1 MTINVYGEISSI
13 TLGCLVLFF
22 MLYSNPR
29 KTIGY
34 FIDFVGIIL
43 GMIGSSVLLYLGH
56 AVNSTITSTPTL
68 IFICFIIYGVCY
80 ISLVNLILGYVYYL
94 AYGSHY
100 QKQASLS
107 ALIFAGLYTVIGFS
121 YFGIIRGFDNP
132 FPSDSILLQRFILF
146 CCAFGLSACLIVL
159 LLTFLNRNRLP
170 KVILLSMQIFSV
182 SLGFTLVLQ
191 ALILKNIFISLT
203 YTIPFIASY
212 LLFHSNPY
220 DEETGTQNGD
230 PLNTKISDSIKK
242 HKNFIVVFIS
252 IPQLEKTNFVLQES
266 MIHTLIS
273 DVSHRIERIC
283 KKSYAYRI
291 SNSTYAAFTYLDE
304 KITGREYLDSI
315 TDILDHPQGYDY
327 LPAYY
332 KTIAITSHPFL
343 QNLDILQHYYSFL
356 QNKLIANAENEVL
369 FSGNKEMTD
378 FMKYYRVHLALED
391 IRDRKDLND
400 PRVLAYAQPI
410 YSVEKK
416 AFLSAEALMRLEIDG
431 NILYPGSFISVAEE
445 SRCIHPLTCIILNKV
460 CQEIKRMG
468 ENYCFD
474 CITVNCSP
482 LELSV
487 KSMTDDLL
495 HIIEING
502 IDPKKIRL
510 EVTESSVYENY
521 DTVANNMQS
530 MNDEGIHFYLDDF
543 GTGYSNFDRL
553 TSGDF
558 HTIKFDKTILYKA
571 MEDENTDEMIRA
583 LIHMLKESNIAPL
596 VEGVETEEQKA
607 FCIDHGFDYI
617 QGYNYAKPVPIED
630 LINYFEEK

>member
-13 TLGCLVLFF
+13 TLGGLVLFF

-34 FIDFVGIIL
+34 FIDFLGIIVGII
-43 GMIGSSVLLYLGH
+43 GSCTLLYLGH
-56 AVNSTITSTPTL
+56 SANGSIFHTPTTVL
-68 IFICFIIYGVCY
+68 LSFILYGVCY
-80 ISLVNLILGYVYYL
+80 ITILNLIMTYIYYL
-94 AYGSHY
+94 ARGSKY
-100 QKQASLS
+100 KKEAWASGI
-107 ALIFAGLYTVIGFS
+107 IFSVLYTVIGFT
-121 YFGIIRGFDNP
+121 YFSIIHGFHNP
-132 FPSDSILLQRFILF
+132 FPTDIILLQKFILF
-146 CCAFGLSACLIVL
+146 CSAFGISACIVVQII
-159 LLTFLNRNRLP
+159 TFLNKNCLP
-170 KVILLSMQIFSV
+170 KVIVLCMQVFSV
-182 SLGFTLVLQ
+182 SLGFTLILQ
-191 ALILKNIFISLT
+191 AIVLKNIFISLT
-203 YTIPFIASY
+203 YTIPFMASY

-242 HKNFIVVFIS
+242 HRNFIVVFIS
-252 IPQLEKTNFVLQES
+252 IPQLSKTNFVLQES
-266 MIHTLIS
+266 MIHNLIA
-273 DVSHRIERIC
+273 DVAHRIERIC
-283 KKSYAYRI
+283 KRSFAYRI
-291 SNSTYAAFTYLDE
+291 SSSTYAAFTYLNE
-304 KITGREYLDSI
+304 EITGREYLNEVI
-315 TDILDHPQGYDY
+315 DILDHPTGYDY

-332 KTIAITSHPFL
+332 KTIAITNHPFL

-356 QNKLIANAENEVL
+356 QNQLDDNSENEVL
-369 FSGNKEMTD
+369 FAGNKEMTD

-391 IRDRKDLND
+391 IRDRKDFSD
-400 PRVLAYAQPI
+400 ARVLAYAQPI

-431 NILYPGSFISVAEE
+431 NILYPGAFISVAEE
-445 SRCIHPLTCIILNKV
+445 SRCIHSLTCIILNKV

-468 ENYCFD
+468 DNYQFD

-482 LELSV
+482 IELSV

-495 HIIEING
+495 HIIEQNG
-502 IDPKKIRL
+502 VDPNKIRL

-521 DTVANNMQS
+521 DVVSHNMQS

-571 MEDENTDEMIRA
+571 MEDANTEEMIRA
-583 LIHMLKESNIAPL
+583 LIHMLKESNISPL

-607 FCIDHGFDYI
+607 FCISHGFDYI
-617 QGYNYAKPVPIED
+617 QGYNYAKPVPIEKLKD
-630 LINYFEEK
+630 YFKEV

>member
-29 KTIGY
+29 RTIGY
-34 FIDFVGIIL
+34 FIDFLGVVI
-43 GMIGSSVLLYLGH
+43 GMIGSCILLYLGH
-56 AVNSTITSTPTL
+56 SVSGSIFHTPATV
-68 IFICFIIYGVCY
+68 FICFVLYGICY
-80 ISLVNLILGYVYYL
+80 ITILNLIMTYIYYL
-94 AYGSHY
+94 ARGSKY
-100 QKQASLS
+100 KKEAWISGF
-107 ALIFAGLYTVIGFS
+107 IFSGLYGVVGFI
-121 YFGIIRGFDNP
+121 YFSIIHGFHNP
-132 FPSDSILLQRFILF
+132 FPTDVILLQRFILF
-146 CCAFGLSACLIVL
+146 CCAFGISACILVL
-159 LLTFLNRNRLP
+159 VITFINRTRLP
-170 KVILLSMQIFSV
+170 KVILLSMQIFSI

-191 ALILKNIFISLT
+191 AVVLNNIFISLT
-203 YTIPFIASY
+203 YTIPFMASY

-242 HKNFIVVFIS
+242 HKSFIVVFIS

-266 MIHTLIS
+266 MIHNLIS
-273 DVSHRIERIC
+273 DIARRVERIC
-283 KKSYAYRI
+283 NQSYAYRI
-291 SNSTYAAFTYLDE
+291 SSSTYAAFTYLDSD
-304 KITGREYLDSI
+304 ITGREYLNEVI
-315 TDILDHPQGYDY
+315 DILDHPADYDY

-332 KTIAITSHPFL
+332 KSVAITNHPFL
-343 QNLDILQHYYSFL
+343 KNLDILQHYYSFL
-356 QNKLIANAENEVL
+356 QNHLNANAENEVL
-369 FSGNKEMTD
+369 FAGNKEMTD

-400 PRVLAYAQPI
+400 ARVLAYAQPI
-410 YSVEKK
+410 FSVEKE

-468 ENYCFD
+468 DNYEFD

-482 LELSV
+482 IELSV

-495 HIIEING
+495 HIIEQNG
-502 IDPKKIRL
+502 IDPNKIRL

-521 DTVANNMQS
+521 DVVANNMQS

-558 HTIKFDKTILYKA
+558 HTIKFDKSILYKA
-571 MEDENTDEMIRA
+571 MEDENTEEMIRA
-583 LIHMLKESNIAPL
+583 LIHMLKESNISPL

-607 FCIDHGFDYI
+607 FCINHGFDYI
-617 QGYNYAKPVPIED
+617 QGYNYAKPIPIEKLRD
-630 LINYFEEK
+630 YFEEV